1 MIDSP
6 AAYWLMPS
14 ETIIGCIGV
23 LAACVFCALSIAL
36 LAITDFGQQKASRD
50 LALSMVVLSGLPG
63 VVAVVALVGMCCGVL
78 TGRIRIV

>member
-1 MIDSP
+1 
-6 AAYWLMPS
+6 MPS
-14 ETIIGCIGV
+14 ETVIGCIGV

-50 LALSMVVLSGLPG
+50 LAISMVVLSGLPG